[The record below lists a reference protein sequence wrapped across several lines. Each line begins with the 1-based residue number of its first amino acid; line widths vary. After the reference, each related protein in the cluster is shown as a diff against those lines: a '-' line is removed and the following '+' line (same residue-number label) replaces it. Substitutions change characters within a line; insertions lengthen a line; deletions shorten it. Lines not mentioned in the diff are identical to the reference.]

1 MMICILFLI
10 KQSIYSLEKSWVWGY
25 YWRHLP
31 YAFLISG
38 VYFYRQY
45 KNTIIDNLVMQLNS
59 RLENVTPNKMAIT
72 SSDQNETPLELRVDG
87 KNQKVLPTNISHITI
102 DGHYLDIFHQKE
114 GVSEMISI
122 RKPLKEII
130 EESVYPDLK

>member
-1 MMICILFLI
+1 
-10 KQSIYSLEKSWVWGY
+10 
-25 YWRHLP
+25 
-31 YAFLISG
+31 
-38 VYFYRQY
+38 
-45 KNTIIDNLVMQLNS
+45 MQLNS
-59 RLENVTPNKMAIT
+59 RLENVTPNKMTIT

-87 KNQKVLPTNISHITI
+87 KNQNISPTNISHITI

-130 EESVYPDLK
+130 EELPKNLFLKIHYRLDGVSKFQ